1 MVSKPPHDD
10 IPISKIQEK
19 IAIPIVER
27 FKPVQ
32 VILFGSRARGNMKHD
47 SDIDIAVI
55 LDDDDTTFHRQ
66 KLKAEA
72 LNVVESG
79 MGAGV
84 DVCISTQ
91 KDMESY
97 KSDADYNE
105 YYVMRDGV
113 VLYERRTG

>member
-19 IAIPIVER
+19 IVKPIVER
-27 FKPVQ
+27 FDPVQ

-55 LDDDDTTFHRQ
+55 LDDGTVFDRQ
-66 KLKAEA
+66 KLKVEA
-72 LNVVESG
+72 LNVIESG
-79 MGAGV
+79 MGVGV
-84 DVCISTQ
+84 DVCISIPN
-91 KDMESY
+91 DMESY
-97 KSDADYNE
+97 MSDADYDE

>member
-19 IAIPIVER
+19 ITIPIVER
-27 FKPVQ
+27 FDPVR

-55 LDDDDTTFHRQ
+55 LDDDDTTFDRQ

-72 LNVVESG
+72 LNVIESDTG
-79 MGAGV
+79 VGV
-84 DVCISTQ
+84 DVCISIPN
-91 KDMESY
+91 DMESY
-97 KSDADYNE
+97 KGDADYDE